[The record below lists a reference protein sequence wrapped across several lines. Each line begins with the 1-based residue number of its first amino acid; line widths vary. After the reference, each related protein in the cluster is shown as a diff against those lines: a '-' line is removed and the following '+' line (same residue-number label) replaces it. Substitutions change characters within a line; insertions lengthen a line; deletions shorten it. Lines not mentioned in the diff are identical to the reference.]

1 MENKNGLNVMLVPG
15 AHLDEYIK
23 AVAAQYRSDL
33 TATYGTL
40 QKAVALLEDMA
51 CGGYTPEKQQ
61 AVQHIAYVMMCYT
74 TSKDWGYDGPQ
85 LDDAKEIGCRVKRP
99 AAGQK
104 AAGTDGRLW
113 RGTDKLPC
121 GRHHHGGSLLVCVRQ
136 EKPRDHKAHG
146 RAGPPGVYFCG
157 PDAQLGRPE
166 RGLTM
171 TARIT
176 RTSGELPDGTP
187 IEPGTALTDAGA
199 AKLAPLLA
207 ELFKAALAAE
217 ERTQNDGNAGT

>member
-1 MENKNGLNVMLVPG
+1 MENKNGLNALLVPG

-51 CGGYTPEKQQ
+51 RGGYTPEKQQ

-74 TSKDWGYDGPQ
+74 TSKDWGYDSPQ
-85 LDDAKEIGCRVKRP
+85 LDDAKEIGCLVKDLPLDKRLLELMGDYGEVP
-99 AAGQK
+99 TSCHVD
-104 AAGTDGRLW
+104 GTTMEVAYW
-113 RGTDKLPC
+113 
-121 GRHHHGGSLLVCVRQ
+121 CVQQ

-157 PDAQLGRPE
+157 PNAQLGRPE

-176 RTSGELPDGTP
+176 LTSGELPDGTP

-217 ERTQNDGNAGT
+217 ERTKNDGNAGT

>member
-1 MENKNGLNVMLVPG
+1 MENKNGLNAMLVPG

-85 LDDAKEIGCRVKRP
+85 QADAKEIGCRVKDLP
-99 AAGQK
+99 LDK
-104 AAGTDGRLW
+104 RLLALM
-113 RGTDKLPC
+113 GDYGEVP
-121 GRHHHGGSLLVCVRQ
+121 
-136 EKPRDHKAHG
+136 
-146 RAGPPGVYFCG
+146 
-157 PDAQLGRPE
+157 
-166 RGLTM
+166 
-171 TARIT
+171 
-176 RTSGELPDGTP
+176 TSCHVDGTTMEVAYWCVYGKKNRE
-187 IEPGTALTDAGA
+187 IIKHT
-199 AKLAPLLA
+199 A
-207 ELFKAALAAE
+207 ELARQGCIFVGLMRSLGAQK
-217 ERTQNDGNAGT
+217 GG